1 MRTEQLSLFNPRGGN
16 KRNNL
21 ILQIFSGQKL
31 SRNPQEI
38 LGLSNHRNP
47 ILLYTATD
55 SNGTELLQKQTDHTI
70 CFDHGYVPIYQRCR
84 KLLLFS
90 NWNKLPPKTSY
101 HQQIESSQMSR
112 RLWAEH
118 PSRHLHS
125 ELQLHRPCCLLQW
138 NLKLIKRHA
147 FFFFSSVVA
156 FRETHLVWVSI
167 EPMKCCFHLKIIVTV
182 EDQVSN
188 TKPAS

>member
-1 MRTEQLSLFNPRGGN
+1 MTKLLALPTILINFKSLLLLSFMDGLRIDHSASVPNRIGNSKLSRDQTGGLVRTEQLSLFNPRGGN

-31 SRNPQEI
+31 SRNPLEI

-47 ILLYTATD
+47 ILLYTITD

-112 RLWAEH
+112 RLWAEFTCI
-118 PSRHLHS
+118 L
-125 ELQLHRPCCLLQW
+125 
-138 NLKLIKRHA
+138 NY
-147 FFFFSSVVA
+147 SSIVLVVYCNG
-156 FRETHLVWVSI
+156 I
-167 EPMKCCFHLKIIVTV
+167 
-182 EDQVSN
+182 
-188 TKPAS
+188 

>member
-1 MRTEQLSLFNPRGGN
+1 MRTEQLPLFNPRGGN

-31 SRNPQEI
+31 SRNPHEI

-90 NWNKLPPKTSY
+90 NWNKLPLKTSY
-101 HQQIESSQMSR
+101 HQQIESSQLSR

>member
-55 SNGTELLQKQTDHTI
+55 SNSTELLQKQTDHTI

-138 NLKLIKRHA
+138 NLKLIMHA
-147 FFFFSSVVA
+147 CIFFLSSVVA

>member
-1 MRTEQLSLFNPRGGN
+1 MRTEQLPLFNPRGGN

-31 SRNPQEI
+31 SRNPHEI

-90 NWNKLPPKTSY
+90 NWNKLLPKTSY

-112 RLWAEH
+112 KLWAEH

-125 ELQLHRPCCLLQW
+125 ELRLHRPCCLLQW

-147 FFFFSSVVA
+147 FFSLALSWLFVRHILFG
-156 FRETHLVWVSI
+156 
-167 EPMKCCFHLKIIVTV
+167 
-182 EDQVSN
+182 
-188 TKPAS
+188 

>member
-31 SRNPQEI
+31 SRNPLEI

-47 ILLYTATD
+47 ILLYTVTD

-90 NWNKLPPKTSY
+90 NWNKLPPKTSC

-167 EPMKCCFHLKIIVTV
+167 KPMKCCFHLKIIVTV

-188 TKPAS
+188 TNPAS